1 MNASLQTRSNP
12 AVRNARSS
20 AAGQPVAHR
29 TRYEVRTDETSGA
42 VVVRGRASGTGGNTV
57 GRHVGG
63 VGRTGELYGIGHRGN
78 TADSANT
85 LTLRGILPLRVE
97 GKDTPGGA
105 GNGLATFGSGEPD
118 GREAAGATLLRL
130 TPVADRAGEGV
141 QGGAQGEHPAVAE
154 DHIAEFTAYVRE
166 RRASLYATAYHLT
179 GDRYEA
185 EDLLQSALFS
195 TYRAWGRITDK
206 AAVGGYLRR
215 TMTNLHI
222 SAWRRRKLAEYPTE
236 ELPETVGDTDAMG
249 GTELRAVLWQALA
262 KLPENQRTMLVLRY
276 YEGKTDPE
284 IADVLGISV
293 GTVKSSIWRA
303 LRRLRDDEHLNR
315 TGDTAHAFG
324 ELVA

>member
-1 MNASLQTRSNP
+1 MLQTRTNP
-12 AVRNARSS
+12 AVRTARSS
-20 AAGQPVAHR
+20 AATHR
-29 TRYEVRTDETSGA
+29 TRYEIRTDENSGA
-42 VVVRGRASGTGGNTV
+42 VTVRGCAHSTGGNPV
-57 GRHVGG
+57 ARRVSGG
-63 VGRTGELYGIGHRGN
+63 GRTGELYGIGRLGS
-78 TADSANT
+78 AVDSATT
-85 LTLRGILPLRVE
+85 LTLRGILPVRVE
-97 GKDTPGGA
+97 GTDARGGDR
-105 GNGLATFGSGEPD
+105 GNNGLRTVGSGEQT

-130 TPVADRAGEGV
+130 NPAPARTTEAG
-141 QGGAQGEHPAVAE
+141 QGDAQGEHPAVAE
-154 DHIAEFTAYVRE
+154 DHITEFTAYVRE

-222 SAWRRRKLAEYPTE
+222 SAWRRRKVNEYPTE
-236 ELPETVGDTDAMG
+236 ELPETAGDTDAMG

-303 LRRLRDDEHLNR
+303 LRRLRDDEHLNKS
-315 TGDTAHAFG
+315 GDTARAFG